1 MFTRRESFKEYIQLY
16 PIVSV
21 LIAMNISIYVLTML
35 PFIGNRIFNFG
46 VGVNF
51 LISEGEWWRFIT
63 PMFLHGG
70 LLHILFNMFALYLF
84 GPELEKL
91 TGKIRFLTIYFMA
104 GLFGTIITYLIQD
117 QMYSHV
123 GASGAIYGIFGAFG
137 ALVYY
142 ARNTMP
148 QLKQIILPIIVIS
161 VIMTFLTPNINI
173 TAHLTGLA
181 VGFLIGLS
189 YFHPKRI
196 VSWKMRKR

>member
-1 MFTRRESFKEYIQLY
+1 MFTRRESFKQYIQRY
-16 PIVSV
+16 PVISV
-21 LIAMNISIYVLTML
+21 LIALNISIYILTML
-35 PFIGNRIFNFG
+35 PIIGTPIFNFG
-46 VGVNF
+46 VGFNY
-51 LISEGEWWRFIT
+51 LIAEGEWWRFIT

-70 LLHILFNMFALYLF
+70 IFHILFNMFALYLF

-91 TGKIRFLTIYFMA
+91 TGKVRFLTIYFMA
-104 GLFGTIITYLIQD
+104 GLFGTIITFLIQD
-117 QMYSHV
+117 QMYTHV

-173 TAHLTGLA
+173 TAHLTGLV

-196 VSWKMRKR
+196 VSWKAK